1 LMLRLMLYAAA
12 VVLLTRSEWL
22 HGPSLAASTAAS
34 IGVMVAVELL
44 VLGREPAVVLELEGS

>member
-1 LMLRLMLYAAA
+1 MLYAAA

-22 HGPSLAASTAAS
+22 HGPSLAAATAAS